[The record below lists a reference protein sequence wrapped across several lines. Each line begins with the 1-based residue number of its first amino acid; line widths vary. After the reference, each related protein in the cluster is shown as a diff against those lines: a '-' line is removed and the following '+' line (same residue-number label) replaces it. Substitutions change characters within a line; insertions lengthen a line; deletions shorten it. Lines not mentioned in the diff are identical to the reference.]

1 MTNSSQTKSDDLSL
15 LKYAADPKNFRLH
28 DVLYDWLRRQI
39 AGPTTGWFAALA
51 RFFVAALKQ
60 GRCGLGRDSTGYP
73 HSRRSVQ
80 AATRAAS
87 GPLGRRLPSPPR
99 LHSAQLPERA
109 LLL

>member
-60 GRCGLGRDSTGYP
+60 GRCGLGRDSTGYH
-73 HSRRSVQ
+73 HSRRSVK
-80 AATRAAS
+80 
-87 GPLGRRLPSPPR
+87 R
-99 LHSAQLPERA
+99 LHGR
-109 LLL
+109 LLDRWGDACHRPTLTPGGGS